1 MARKNPDR
9 AALGPVTPDLRGAR
23 AGAKVHLQS
32 HYAEVAMKILIPV
45 DGSALSLEAV
55 RHALGLIGQGLR
67 ADLVLAN
74 VQAPASLYEIVVARD
89 PDVLKDVSA
98 GAGAHLLEAAQAL
111 CRTAGVAF
119 ECEVV
124 SGEPVAALCDLA
136 EEYGCSAIVI
146 GAHGKGAL
154 ASALMGSVSH
164 ALAHVSP
171 VPVTIVRQVEE
182 EQPAADQTPAGPDAA
197 APFAA
202 DDQAEARR

>member
-1 MARKNPDR
+1 
-9 AALGPVTPDLRGAR
+9 
-23 AGAKVHLQS
+23 
-32 HYAEVAMKILIPV
+32 MKILIPV

-74 VQAPASLYEIVVARD
+74 VQAPASLYEIVVAHD
-89 PDVLKDVSA
+89 PNVIQNVSA

-124 SGEPVAALCDLA
+124 SGNPVSALCDLA

-154 ASALMGSVSH
+154 ASALLGSVSH
-164 ALAHVSP
+164 ALANVSP
-171 VPVTIVRQVEE
+171 VPVTIVRQEE
-182 EQPAADQTPAGPDAA
+182 SDQVADEAAAARDASAQPAP
-197 APFAA
+197 
-202 DDQAEARR
+202 DDQAAARR

>member
-1 MARKNPDR
+1 
-9 AALGPVTPDLRGAR
+9 
-23 AGAKVHLQS
+23 
-32 HYAEVAMKILIPV
+32 MKILIPV

-74 VQAPASLYEIVVARD
+74 VQAPASLYEIVVAHD
-89 PDVLKDVSA
+89 PNVIKDVSA
-98 GAGAHLLEAAQAL
+98 GAGAHLLEPAQAL

-124 SGEPVAALCDLA
+124 SGDPVAALCDLA

-164 ALAHVSP
+164 ALANVSP
-171 VPVTIVRQVEE
+171 VPVTIVRHEE
-182 EQPAADQTPAGPDAA
+182 TEQAADEAAAARDASAQPAP
-197 APFAA
+197 
-202 DDQAEARR
+202 DDQAAARR

>member
-1 MARKNPDR
+1 
-9 AALGPVTPDLRGAR
+9 
-23 AGAKVHLQS
+23 
-32 HYAEVAMKILIPV
+32 MKILIPV

-74 VQAPASLYEIVVARD
+74 VQAPASLYEIVVAHD
-89 PDVLKDVSA
+89 PNVIKDVSA
-98 GAGAHLLEAAQAL
+98 GAGAHLLEPAQAL

-124 SGEPVAALCDLA
+124 SGDPVAALCDLA

-154 ASALMGSVSH
+154 ASALLGSVSH
-164 ALAHVSP
+164 ALANVSP
-171 VPVTIVRQVEE
+171 VPVTIVRHEETDQVDDE
-182 EQPAADQTPAGPDAA
+182 AA
-197 APFAA
+197 ASREGSAQSAP
-202 DDQAEARR
+202 DDQAAARR

>member
-1 MARKNPDR
+1 
-9 AALGPVTPDLRGAR
+9 
-23 AGAKVHLQS
+23 
-32 HYAEVAMKILIPV
+32 MKILIPV

-74 VQAPASLYEIVVARD
+74 VQAPASLYEIVVAHD
-89 PDVLKDVSA
+89 PNVLQNVSA
-98 GAGAHLLEAAQAL
+98 GAGAHLLEQAQAL

-124 SGEPVAALCDLA
+124 SGDPVSALCDLA

-154 ASALMGSVSH
+154 ASALLGSVSH
-164 ALAHVSP
+164 ALANVAP
-171 VPVTIVRQVEE
+171 VPVTIVRQEE
-182 EQPAADQTPAGPDAA
+182 ADQTADEAA
-197 APFAA
+197 AALDASTQAA
-202 DDQAEARR
+202 PDDQAAARR